1 MTLTPPPPDDGT
13 GSRQAGFLQVL
24 GAVFSSFFGIRKKS
38 AGERDMV
45 SIKPLHL
52 IVAALLG
59 AAFLVTTLV
68 LLCLAEGYH
77 RGVYM
82 GVAVVCAAVT
92 WISGLVFAR
101 FVGRL

>member
-1 MTLTPPPPDDGT
+1 MNSSDPHAPPPPDDGT

-68 LLCLAEGYH
+68 LLVSYITRKG
-77 RGVYM
+77 
-82 GVAVVCAAVT
+82 
-92 WISGLVFAR
+92 
-101 FVGRL
+101 